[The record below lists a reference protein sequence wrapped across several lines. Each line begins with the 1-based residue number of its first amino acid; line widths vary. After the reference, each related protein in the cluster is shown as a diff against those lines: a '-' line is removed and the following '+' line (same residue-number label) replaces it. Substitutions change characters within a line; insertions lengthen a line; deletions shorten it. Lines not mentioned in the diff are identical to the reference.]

1 MFTKN
6 VAISFFTEIFCA
18 LTNFAIGVLLAR
30 QLTPDDRGVMV
41 LVMSFP
47 MLLFNFINFGLHEAT
62 IYFIGRKRIPPEI
75 VLANAI
81 SIALVVS
88 GLVFIIL
95 AAFSRSILPY
105 FLKGAPPDLW
115 NAILLVIPVVFL
127 QSVLL
132 SILRAELKFT
142 LLNAWRALSV
152 FILLVGFVIVLIG
165 LKGGLNG
172 SILVFV
178 CSSGMMLVLAFLI
191 LTRIVRIRLQA
202 DSQLMK
208 GMVRYGMKSY
218 LQNLLESMNYR
229 FDVYLVAFFLTSDQV
244 AFYGVAFSIAEVAW
258 NLPNS
263 IGSVLFPTLAKAP
276 LEDIHKITA
285 RVNRLTIAL
294 TAIVT
299 CATAAIMIP
308 FIPAL
313 YGSQYQASIPP
324 LLILLPGI
332 IAMSVHKILGR
343 NFASQ
348 NRQQFTVIASLVSL
362 VIIIVL
368 NILLIPLIGIWGSAL
383 ASTIGYFFSGL
394 ILLIFFLRN
403 SKLTF
408 MDVMVIKRIDIQEY
422 LHKIQ
427 LILQYRRKDSF
438 SMTGVSMIQVSIQER
453 CL

>member
-6 VAISFFTEIFCA
+6 VSTSFFTEIFCA
-18 LTNFAIGVLLAR
+18 LANFIIGVLLAR
-30 QLTPDDRGVMV
+30 QLTPDDRGIMV

-62 IYFIGRKRIPPEI
+62 IYFIGRKRTPPET

-81 SIALVVS
+81 SIALAVS

-105 FLKGAPPDLW
+105 FLKGAPANLW
-115 NAILLVIPVVFL
+115 NAIILVIPVVFL

-152 FILLVGFVIVLIG
+152 LVLLIGFVIVLIG
-165 LKGGLNG
+165 YNGGLNA

-178 CSSGMMLVLAFLI
+178 CSSGVMLLLAFLI
-191 LTRIVRIRLQA
+191 LSRTVRIRLRA
-202 DSQLMK
+202 DLDLMQ

-218 LQNLLESMNYR
+218 LQTLLESMNYR

-258 NLPNS
+258 YLPNS
-263 IGSVLFPTLAKAP
+263 ISSVLFPTLAKAS
-276 LEDIHKITA
+276 LEDIHNITA
-285 RVNRLTIAL
+285 RVNRLTLAL

-299 CATAAIMIP
+299 CAIAAIMIP
-308 FIPAL
+308 FIPML

-332 IAMSVHKILGR
+332 VAMSVYKILRR

-348 NRQQFTVIASLVSL
+348 NRQQFTVLASLISL
-362 VIIIVL
+362 VIIIAL
-368 NILLIPLIGIWGSAL
+368 NILLIPLIGIRGSAL

-394 ILLIFFLRN
+394 VLLIFFLRN

-408 MDVMVIKRIDIQEY
+408 MDVMVFKRSDIQDFW
-422 LHKIQ
+422 HKIQ
-427 LILQYRRKDSF
+427 QILQSWHKDPS
-438 SMTGVSMIQVSIQER
+438 T
-453 CL
+453 